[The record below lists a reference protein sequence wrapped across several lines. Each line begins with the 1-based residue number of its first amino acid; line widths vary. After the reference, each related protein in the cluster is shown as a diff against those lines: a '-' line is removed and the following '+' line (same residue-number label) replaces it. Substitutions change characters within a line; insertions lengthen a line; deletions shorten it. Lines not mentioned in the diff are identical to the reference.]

1 MGGWCRLARVLPLQE
16 WSPLQVAVLAA
27 WLPLAA
33 SQRAAAPC
41 YLAAGG
47 CPLRPG
53 PGRCL
58 RPQVPPLQAPAMPAG
73 GHACWRLPLQGALAV
88 AGRPLVG
95 GHGHSRLPLAAG
107 LAMGGRCCMGADR
120 GWLPLLLAA
129 FTTKTWLAT
138 ARPPAGEPVMA
149 WLPTR
154 GGHPRARPAAASPA
168 ASRGGDAGR
177 RGGCPLVGRLP
188 VAKGSRRF
196 RRGSDYGGEV
206 RVKEG

>member
-1 MGGWCRLARVLPLQE
+1 MRIQLDTDVAEDKNEGDRISSPPWTANPFFLAPIGY
-16 WSPLQVAVLAA
+16 
-27 WLPLAA
+27 
-33 SQRAAAPC
+33 AAPHPWSS
-41 YLAAGG
+41 GKE
-47 CPLRPG
+47 
-53 PGRCL
+53 
-58 RPQVPPLQAPAMPAG
+58 
-73 GHACWRLPLQGALAV
+73 HRLPGNLQLPHPV
-88 AGRPLVG
+88 I
-95 GHGHSRLPLAAG
+95 HDRLTAKL
-107 LAMGGRCCMGADR
+107 R
-120 GWLPLLLAA
+120 
-129 FTTKTWLAT
+129 WLAT

-168 ASRGGDAGR
+168 ASRGSDAGR